1 MPCSR
6 RCSAIGQTRIKYFL
20 QWLLVR
26 QYKVSGRFT
35 VLLDASRADM
45 DAARGSGYMRSVH
58 NVRYF
63 FVI

>member
-26 QYKVSGRFT
+26 QRNVSGRFT
-35 VLLDASRADM
+35 ALLDASRADM
-45 DAARGSGYMRSVH
+45 DAAR
-58 NVRYF
+58 
-63 FVI
+63 